1 MGGKCHGVEFTYR
14 GEDKR
19 GPEIARILE
28 ETSLHVYEGEARR
41 GVSTTSTTMDL
52 GCLLKDLMK
61 RVKEL
66 EEG

>member
-19 GPEIARILE
+19 GPEITRILE

-41 GVSTTSTTMDL
+41 GVSTTSTTISNRIRSIM
-52 GCLLKDLMK
+52 
-61 RVKEL
+61 
-66 EEG
+66 